1 MRPTH
6 RDPELNFEKLWETF
20 HNRYP
25 FFDLRKVDWKKQ
37 YQTHRPRVSPLTT
50 DDELFDIFCEMLDP
64 LNDGHIELRARTGP
78 DRRKRYF
85 NPETLPRFRREFSKR
100 DIKRLFKTTQ
110 KTLSSKGFGP
120 LEKTSAWMLHYCRSH
135 NIGYIR
141 ILELE
146 DVKKRKLKD
155 ALDRITKDFNSLDG
169 LIIDIRENPG
179 GDDSTVI
186 AIVNRFCDRKRIAFH
201 RKTKIGPGDADFK
214 PVKSWHMT
222 PQGPAQFTGP
232 IVLLSCDSVFSGGE
246 VFALAM
252 KQLPH
257 VTIIGDD
264 TNGIFSYQL
273 EKKLPNGWRYRLSYQ
288 VYFSA
293 DMICYEGRGVPVD
306 ISLLNRKSDI
316 ENGVDPLI
324 ARALELIETAEE
336 CPGPD

>member
-1 MRPTH
+1 MAFMQTVR
-6 RDPELNFEKLWETF
+6 RNPELSFEKLWETF

-25 FFDLRKVDWKKQ
+25 FFELRNVDWKKQ
-37 YQTHRPRVSPLTT
+37 YEIYRPRVTALTT

-64 LNDGHIELRARTGP
+64 LNDGHVELKGKTGP

-85 NPETLPRFRREFSKR
+85 NPEPEPRFRQEFSRR
-100 DIKRLFKTTQ
+100 DIRRLFKTTK
-110 KTLSSKGFGP
+110 KTLLARGFGK
-120 LEKTSAWMLHYCRSH
+120 LEKTPAWMLRYCRSR
-135 NIGYIR
+135 NVAYLR

-146 DVKKRKLKD
+146 GVKKRKLAE
-155 ALDRITKDFNSLDG
+155 ALDRISEDFESLEG

-186 AIVNRFCDRKRIAFH
+186 EIVNRFCDQERTAFH
-201 RKTKIGPGDADFK
+201 RKTKIGPGDAEFS
-214 PVKSWHMT
+214 PLKSWRIK

-232 IVLLSCDSVFSGGE
+232 IVLLSCDSVFSGAE

-264 TNGIFSYQL
+264 TNGIFSYQF

-288 VYFSA
+288 VYYSA
-293 DMICYEGRGVPVD
+293 DMVCFEGRGVPVD
-306 ISLLNRKSDI
+306 IRLLNKMSDI

-324 ARALELIETAEE
+324 VRALELLET
-336 CPGPD
+336 GK